1 MLAGLVVQSGPYD
14 VTQGANRMAYR
25 VGVDIGGTFTDFC
38 AFNDESNEL
47 HALKVLSRPDEP
59 GAEVIEG
66 LAQLEERFNIS
77 PKDIVYLTHGTT
89 VGVNTVI
96 QKKGIRLGLFTTE
109 NFADVLEIARLK
121 MPDPYDLKS
130 RRADPLVPKDQIF
143 AVRERMSSDGSTD
156 VAVDENTVVD
166 ALERA
171 RLVGAEGIVVALINA
186 YRNPAHEQ
194 QVAAIVKRLAPELP
208 VFCSSEV
215 WSIVREYERTLTA
228 VIHSYVQPRVSHY
241 LTSLQNALRDAGVSC
256 EALVTKSNGGVMS
269 AELGKT
275 ECAQMILS
283 GTAAGVIGASHVA
296 KLAGYSDV
304 ISFDVGGTSADVA
317 FIQDGNPQYG
327 VGETIG
333 DYPIYIPTVS
343 VTSIGA
349 GGGSIAWLDELGVLK
364 VGPESAGA
372 DPGPACYGKGANRAT
387 ITDAFAVLG
396 FVGQFDLGY
405 QTVQINVEAA
415 REVIG
420 TLASSLSM
428 NIEETAQAIVRIA
441 VSGMYLEVSKLMSSY
456 GADPRDNAMLAFG
469 GAGPMTACFL
479 AEELGVSD
487 VVVPPTPGVLSA
499 LGGLIADLK
508 NDFIKTVYL
517 DLDSDCAPVI
527 KVEFDKLRE
536 QGTQWLRDEQG
547 YDGEFEFIY
556 SADMRYRGQSFEVEA
571 VLDPNAI
578 ESGDLAS
585 FAEAFH
591 HAHLKLYNH
600 SDDQAP
606 VQMVNLRLVA
616 IGQNPKPVFAQ
627 HPVNERDAEYE
638 RTISI
643 YENATLREVP
653 LYLREQLRPGDRVT
667 GPSVV
672 AQEDTTVC
680 IVAGFEGRV
689 DGFGNL
695 LLHRGPQ

>member
-1 MLAGLVVQSGPYD
+1 
-14 VTQGANRMAYR
+14 MAYR

-38 AFNDESNEL
+38 AFNDRTNQL
-47 HALKVLSRPDEP
+47 HALKVLSRPDDP

-66 LAQLEERFNIS
+66 ISQLGQRFSIS
-77 PKDIVYLTHGTT
+77 PQDIEYFTHGTT

-96 QKKGIRLGLFTTE
+96 QKKGIRLCVFATE
-109 NFADVLEIARLK
+109 NFVDVLEIARLK

-130 RRADPLVPKDQIF
+130 RRADPLVPKDRVIP
-143 AVRERMSSDGSTD
+143 VRERMNSDGCVDTP
-156 VAVDENTVVD
+156 VDEDSVVD
-166 ALERA
+166 AVQRA
-171 RLVGAEGIVVALINA
+171 KRLGAEGIVIAFINA
-186 YRNPAHEQ
+186 YRNPANELE
-194 QVAAIVKRLAPELP
+194 VAAMVRNLAPALP
-208 VFCSSEV
+208 VFCSSQV

-228 VIHSYVQPRVSHY
+228 VIHAYVQPRVSHY
-241 LTSLQNALRDAGVSC
+241 LTSLQQALRNAGVPA

-296 KLAGYSDV
+296 KLAGYPNV

-317 FIQDGNPQYG
+317 FIQDGAPQYG
-327 VGETIG
+327 VGEVIG
-333 DYPIYIPTVS
+333 DYPIFIPTVS

-372 DPGPACYGKGANRAT
+372 DPGPACYGNGGTRAT
-387 ITDAFAVLG
+387 ITDAFAALG
-396 FVGQFDLGY
+396 FVGQVDLGY
-405 QTVQINVEAA
+405 HTVQIDVVAA
-415 REVIG
+415 QNALETVA
-420 TLASSLSM
+420 TPLSM
-428 NIEETAQAIVRIA
+428 SVEQVAEAIIRIA

-487 VVVPPTPGVLSA
+487 VLIPPTPGVLSA

-517 DLDSDCAPVI
+517 DLDDAAPAVI
-527 KVEFDKLRE
+527 KAEFSLLRE
-536 QGTQWLRDEQG
+536 RGTAWLRDEQD
-547 YDGEFEFIY
+547 YDGELAFIY

-571 VLDPNAI
+571 LFDEQAI
-578 ESGDLAS
+578 EDGDLGV
-585 FAEAFH
+585 FANAFH
-591 HAHLKLYNH
+591 TAHLSLYSH
-600 SDDQAP
+600 SDEQAP
-606 VQMVNLRLVA
+606 IQIVNLRLVA
-616 IGQNPKPVFAQ
+616 VGHIPKPVFTQEPEIEHDAT
-627 HPVNERDAEYE
+627 PERNILVY
-638 RTISI
+638 T
-643 YENATLREVP
+643 NASEREVP
-653 LYLREQLRPGDRVT
+653 LYLREHLRPGARVA

-689 DGFGNL
+689 DGYGNL
-695 LLHRGPQ
+695 LLHRELPG